1 MKETIGARGAAGRL
15 HRPRR
20 AWRWPGWALGGWA
33 ALVNVLLAV
42 RARYGAAAARW
53 AARAGQVVTL
63 VAVAA
68 AVIWPAPVTSD
79 ELPGVF
85 PIGWQQSD
93 LFLSHW
99 PAALL
104 LKRTVAQAHRL
115 PLWNPYYGGGRPLAA
130 DPLAALFYPPTQLA
144 NLLPLR
150 DYFLAIFLGHLLL
163 AGLGMLL
170 LARVALGLPRL
181 PALLAAVAFM
191 ATPRLIG
198 HVGAGHVTMVQA
210 VAWLPW
216 LALAAWATV
225 RRPARWWPALA
236 ACLALLLLAGHP
248 QVAYYGGLLLAG
260 LAVWLLARRW
270 RALGRRAALAAALGL
285 GAAGVAGG
293 CLAAVHLLPL
303 MEFTARSTRQLAV
316 PVPDAYPLPDFL
328 RALVGIMRPSKVPH
342 EDILTP
348 GIAVLPLVA
357 LGVAARWR
365 KGLPLLL
372 AVVVAAALAMGQAS
386 ALYHLAARVLPDFDK
401 FRGLS
406 RIWFLGL
413 VPIAL
418 LAGLGADALLAGI
431 RRFSARGALAAGLLV
446 LLVVGVD
453 LVHTDQPYNHVATVR
468 PEVQTSDLAREAA
481 KIAGT
486 GRIYGVQRNMEQLSA
501 VTLNARLAGAWD
513 PLLIES
519 YAQFMQRAGGYTF
532 QGYQLS
538 IPPYEVSDPGY
549 PTSVDAQPNAELL
562 GLMHVSIILSRYQL
576 TDPRLMEVGQWDGAY
591 VYQNFADAGPAYLV
605 LPAPDGTPP
614 AIANVSRL
622 TVPVRADQP
631 SPERATFAFTAPS
644 DSYLVIA
651 DPAFPGWVARLDG
664 RPVHL
669 DALDGV
675 LPAVRVGPGQH
686 TVTYAYEPRGLS
698 IGATLA
704 LLALLACLGW
714 AVGYAVWERRA
725 RAASRSLSSREV
737 EPAATR

>member
-1 MKETIGARGAAGRL
+1 MKETIGARGAPGRAGGRL
-15 HRPRR
+15 RGPRR
-20 AWRWPGWALGGWA
+20 AWHWPGWGLGVWA
-33 ALVNVLLAV
+33 ALVNGLLGL
-42 RARYGAAAARW
+42 RARYGAAVARW
-53 AARAGQVVTL
+53 AARAGQAATL
-63 VAVAA
+63 VAVAV
-68 AVIWPAPVTSD
+68 AVLWPAPITAD

-93 LFLSHW
+93 LLISHW

-104 LKRTVAQAHRL
+104 LKRTVAEAHRL

-130 DPLAALFYPPTQLA
+130 DPLAALFYPPTQLV
-144 NLLPLR
+144 NLFPLR

-170 LARVALGLPRL
+170 LARVALRLPRL

-216 LALAAWATV
+216 LALAAWATA

-248 QVAYYGGLLLAG
+248 QVAYYGGLLLVG

-285 GAAGVAGG
+285 GAAGVAGV

-316 PVPDAYPLPDFL
+316 PVADAYPLPDFF

-348 GIAVLPLVA
+348 GLAVLPLVA

-372 AVVVAAALAMGQAS
+372 AVVLAAGLAMGQAS
-386 ALYHLAARVLPDFDK
+386 PLYHLAARVLPDFDK

-413 VPIAL
+413 LPLAL

-431 RRFSARGALAAGLLV
+431 RRFSARGALVAGLLV

-468 PEVQTSDLAREAA
+468 PEVRQSDLAREAA
-481 KIAGT
+481 TIAGS
-486 GRIYGVQRNMEQLSA
+486 GRIYGVQRNLEQLGA
-501 VTLNARLAGAWD
+501 VTLDARLADAWD

-532 QGYQLS
+532 AGYQLA

-549 PTSVDAQPNAELL
+549 PTSTQAQPDATLL
-562 GLMHVSIILSRYQL
+562 GLLHVSVVLSRYQL
-576 TDPRLMEVGQWDGAY
+576 TDPRFMEVGQRDGAY
-591 VYQNFADAGPAYLV
+591 IYQNLADAGPAYLV
-605 LPAPDGTPP
+605 LPAPDGAPP
-614 AIANVSRL
+614 AIATLSRL

-631 SPERATFAFTAPS
+631 SPERATFTFTAPS
-644 DSYLVIA
+644 DAYLVIA
-651 DPAFPGWVARLDG
+651 DPAYPGWVANLDGHPVRLDT
-664 RPVHL
+664 
-669 DALDGV
+669 LDGA

-686 TVTYAYEPRGLS
+686 TVTYAYEPRSLYL
-698 IGATLA
+698 GAALA
-704 LLALLACLGW
+704 LLALLAALGW
-714 AVGYAVWERRA
+714 VAGYAVWARRRA
-725 RAASRSLSSREV
+725 RDRSQRQPLPV
-737 EPAATR
+737 